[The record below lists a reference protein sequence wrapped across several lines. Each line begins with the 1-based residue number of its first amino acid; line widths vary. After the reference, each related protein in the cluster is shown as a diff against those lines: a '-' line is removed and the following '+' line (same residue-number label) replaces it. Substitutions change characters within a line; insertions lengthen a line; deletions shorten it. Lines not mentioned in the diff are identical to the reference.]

1 MAAEDILKDL
11 PRTEDSRRLVLQWLD
26 ESMGGERNRLSGEEA
41 LADPGDG
48 SIDSEAGHSSN
59 GNGSTA
65 SRGGPRRAENG
76 STASRGG
83 PRRAENGSTASR
95 GGPSEMGNN
104 QPEQMGE
111 RSTASHGGPP
121 RKGLHLHYL
130 VTPRAKTLQILV
142 LAHETVPCL

>member
-41 LADPGDG
+41 LTDPGDG

-59 GNGSTA
+59 G
-65 SRGGPRRAENG
+65 NG

-130 VTPRAKTLQILV
+130 VTPRAKTLQI
-142 LAHETVPCL
+142 